1 VALWAWNVDTDRI
14 VMDALACTLWGID
27 PQDTITFEELSA
39 RIHPADLDKVRA
51 AFAATR
57 ELIGQYETDFRIL
70 VGPDVR
76 WISSRGKG
84 DDQGIQERTMHGIFL
99 DVTVRKRAEEA
110 RELVSGEMQHR
121 IKNFFS
127 IVHALVS
134 LSARATLS
142 KDEMARDL
150 AMRLGAL
157 ANAHALIHPAFNE
170 QKSAVRLDHLLAGL
184 LAAYDETMADQGR
197 VLVDVPDL
205 LVGETSITSIA
216 LVLHELAT
224 NSTKYGA
231 LGVDTGKISIA
242 GSDSGETVTLVWTEA
257 GGPPPRRRPKQI
269 RLRQRAYRAGHA
281 AAGRLHHQGMARQWR
296 NRHDENEEGAGRRLT
311 AARAISASN
320 PSVTAPTSA
329 GFSKTTAIGKA
340 RLIST
345 TG

>member
-1 VALWAWNVDTDRI
+1 MEDAVWDTARLRFATEAAGVALWAWNVDTDRI
-14 VMDALACTLWGID
+14 VMDALACSLWGID

-84 DDQGIQERTMHGIFL
+84 DNQGIQERIMHGIFL

-121 IKNFFS
+121 IKNIFS

-142 KDEMARDL
+142 KDEMVKDL

-157 ANAHALIHPAFNE
+157 SNAHALIHPAFNE

-184 LAAYDETMADQGR
+184 LAAYDEKMADRGR

-242 GSDSGETVTLVWTEA
+242 GSDSGETVKLIWTES
-257 GGPPPRRRPKQI
+257 GGPPPKGAPSKSGFGSGLI
-269 RLRQRAYRAGHA
+269 ERAMLQMGGSITQEWPAS
-281 AAGRLHHQGMARQWR
+281 
-296 NRHDENEEGAGRRLT
+296 GA
-311 AARAISASN
+311 I
-320 PSVTAPTSA
+320 VTMEM
-329 GFSKTTAIGKA
+329 KKA
-340 RLIST
+340 LV
-345 TG
+345 GA